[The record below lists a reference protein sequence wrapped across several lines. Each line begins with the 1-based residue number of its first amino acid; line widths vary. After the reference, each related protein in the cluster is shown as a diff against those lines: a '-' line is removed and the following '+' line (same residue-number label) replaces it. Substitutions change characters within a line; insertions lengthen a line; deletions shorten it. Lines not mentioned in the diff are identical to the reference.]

1 MTDGLRQFL
10 TPYTHAHTHSA
21 DSIDE
26 TINVNFP
33 KQPVSVFPF
42 NHLSSD
48 QRHLSFRL
56 LSRRLWVVVF
66 SLSRPLAFLS
76 HAVWLFLGSPGD
88 TVPLSRLTDRH
99 GQNESSSELPTA
111 RLCPRGGLA
120 GRISMRPVGSVS
132 TQCDRPWAPLAPHTL
147 NRIIQPCLHRLAR
160 SMGWTAHANSC
171 QGDTLVGWD

>member
-10 TPYTHAHTHSA
+10 TPYTHAYTHSA

-42 NHLSSD
+42 NHLD
-48 QRHLSFRL
+48 QIRGISLSVFSLGVSGLLYSFRL
-56 LSRRLWVVVF
+56 A
-66 SLSRPLAFLS
+66 LAFLS

-88 TVPLSRLTDRH
+88 TVPLSCLTDRH
-99 GQNESSSELPTA
+99 GQNESSSKLPKA

-120 GRISMRPVGSVS
+120 GRISVRPVGSVS

-147 NRIIQPCLHRLAR
+147 NRIIQPCLHRRAR

-171 QGDTLVGWD
+171 QGDPLVGWD